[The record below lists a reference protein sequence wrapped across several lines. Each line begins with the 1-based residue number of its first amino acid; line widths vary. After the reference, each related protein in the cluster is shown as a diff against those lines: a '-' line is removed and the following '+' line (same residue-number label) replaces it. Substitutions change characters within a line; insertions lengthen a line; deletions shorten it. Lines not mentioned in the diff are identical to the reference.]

1 MNSWFVWIAFVL
13 VAVVLGLIAYWFSL
27 RVLRVVAAIVALVT
41 AAYLTWYGLTHPAK
55 PPGGLSDAFAWGAD
69 ELVRALFY
77 LPPVHPRPYVPGSVW
92 IGLLVIAVLLVIGYR
107 ELEALSQHC
116 HARSLDTSELA
127 RARQTDRSSDGKGAL
142 TDGQRPNWLDRPGD
156 LGGSD
161 PWEDAESWQHSGSIP
176 RPRS

>member
-77 LPPVHPRPYVPGSVW
+77 LPPVRHCA
-92 IGLLVIAVLLVIGYR
+92 IGAPFGKNQR
-107 ELEALSQHC
+107 RTPMRHWFFT
-116 HARSLDTSELA
+116 R
-127 RARQTDRSSDGKGAL
+127 RACDNGADRL
-142 TDGQRPNWLDRPGD
+142 R
-156 LGGSD
+156 
-161 PWEDAESWQHSGSIP
+161 H
-176 RPRS
+176 